1 VREIEGK
8 REGERERMNEWET
21 SEQKGKTVRGRER

>member
-8 REGERERMNEWET
+8 REGERERMNELET
-21 SEQKGKTVRGRER
+21 SEPKGERVRGRER